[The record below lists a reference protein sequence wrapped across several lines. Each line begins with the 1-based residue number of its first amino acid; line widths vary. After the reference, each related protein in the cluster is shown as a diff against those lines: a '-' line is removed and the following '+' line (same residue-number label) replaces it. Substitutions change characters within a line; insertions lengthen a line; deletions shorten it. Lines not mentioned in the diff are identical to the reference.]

1 MSSPYSLHGADLI
14 NKGYCAIPCHP
25 GAKYPGHFFGGQ
37 WMKMTGWTTK
47 YASSLPSRMDVAGWS
62 RAEGAGICLVLGR
75 ASRGVVAI
83 DVDVDE
89 AVNAVRLSFD
99 ATPVAKRGKKGCT
112 FFFRGD
118 VKSTAFNRENADG
131 TRERLVDVLAEG
143 RQTVLPPTVH
153 PETGQPYEW
162 IGSPLWEV
170 DINDLPE
177 LPADALEML
186 EQALARYGY
195 NPNKLRHTA
204 ATQELRPARERTD
217 EGDGSFAGL
226 NQFAMEN
233 FGLWVPKLGLQKLAP
248 TAGGYEAV
256 ADWRSSCTN
265 RPLAQRKQNLKIH
278 REGIKD
284 FGDDKTY
291 SPIDLVMASLN
302 MGDCCQA
309 FEWLAD
315 VTGWRVDLNNVI
327 SPNFEANMKRKQA
340 ERAALSAD
348 LEDEPQNDDK
358 PQPSV
363 AEIPPW
369 RMSSVAAPSVTQCPG
384 FVGRVADWI
393 VQTARVQQPE
403 FAMAAALVLTA
414 TLAGRRTVGPT
425 GTGLQLFAI
434 IAGGTGAGKDHPIEA
449 IDAITNAA
457 GFFGR
462 MRLGGG
468 FTSGAAILSALWRNP
483 LAYSFMDE
491 AGKTLFAKGKGKNA
505 ASHEQQIHAYLRSL
519 FTSKPSKPTM
529 GEERAAGSATT
540 VHGACLSL
548 LCATTPTE
556 LFASCDSMDV
566 MNGFLNRF
574 LVFTENPEAMPI
586 KNPLD
591 ISAVPDDIV
600 EQAKAIY
607 YHPDD
612 RTSALFHGGG
622 DVPIGMT
629 PFTVPWDSEAVGDAW
644 FATSLELRAK
654 ANGGEKDAEI
664 YPRAAEYMVRV
675 ATIRA
680 IGINHRNPAITMEDF
695 LWAKELVLRSF
706 EKFAKSTNEHM
717 VENDF
722 ERDRN
727 RVLKYIKRRKAITKR
742 DIQRGM
748 TGIRSKYLDELLERL
763 KSEEVVEEVDV
774 TDPEKDSRKR
784 TAYRAVA

>member
-47 YASSLPSRMDVAGWS
+47 YSSSLPSRMDVSSWS
-62 RAEGAGICLVLGR
+62 RADGAGICLVLGK

-89 AVNAVRLSFD
+89 AVEAVRLSFD

-162 IGSPLWEV
+162 IGSPLWDV

-177 LPADALEML
+177 LPGDALEML

-217 EGDGSFAGL
+217 DGDGSFAGL

-291 SPIDLVMASLN
+291 SPIDLVMAALN

-315 VTGWRVDLNNVI
+315 VTGWRVDLKNVI

-340 ERAALSAD
+340 EREAKA
-348 LEDEPQNDDK
+348 DEPA
-358 PQPSV
+358 PEPEPAPV
-363 AEIPPW
+363 VVEIPPW
-369 RMSSVAAPSVTQCPG
+369 RMSTGPAPVVTQCPG

-468 FTSGAAILSALWRNP
+468 FTSGAAILSALRRNP

-519 FTSKPSKPTM
+519 FTSKPNKPTM
-529 GEERAAGSATT
+529 GEERAADAATT

-556 LFASCDSMDV
+556 LFESCDSMDV

-622 DVPIGMT
+622 DVPVGMT
-629 PFTVPWDSEAVGDAW
+629 PYMVPWDSEAVGDAW
-644 FATSLELRAK
+644 YATSLELRAK

-664 YPRAAEYMVRV
+664 YPRAAEYMVRI

-680 IGINHRNPAITMEDF
+680 IGINHRNPSITMEDF
-695 LWAKELVLRSF
+695 LWAKELVLKSF
-706 EKFAKSTNEHM
+706 DKFAKATTEHM
-717 VENDF
+717 VENSF
-722 ERDRN
+722 DRN
-727 RVLKYIKRRKAITKR
+727 LKRVSKYISKRGKQATMFRQVQQNIKLRTTDLKEII
-742 DIQRGM
+742 D
-748 TGIRSKYLDELLERL
+748 RL
-763 KSEEVVEEVDV
+763 KDEGVILEVDI
-774 TDPEKDSRKR
+774 TDPEKDSKRKV
-784 TAYRAVA
+784 AYRAA